1 MPRQAGLSFFSI
13 GAFFLVL
20 SGNVSVRPLGE
31 SPSAWDR
38 SEQLGDGLVRSS
50 PDFAVRVHRGSGSR

>member
-1 MPRQAGLSFFSI
+1 MPCQAGSSLFLI

-31 SPSAWDR
+31 SPSAR
-38 SEQLGDGLVRSS
+38 KCSEQLGDGLVRFS
-50 PDFAVRVHRGSGSR
+50 PDLAVGLDRGTCAW